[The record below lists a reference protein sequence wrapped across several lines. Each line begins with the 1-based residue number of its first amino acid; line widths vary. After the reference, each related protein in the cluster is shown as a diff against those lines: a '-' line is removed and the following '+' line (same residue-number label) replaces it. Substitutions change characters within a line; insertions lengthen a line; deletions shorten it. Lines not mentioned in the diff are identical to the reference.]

1 MRKRLKLDVDP
12 VGASAIAPIAEER
25 KRCLLANRKN
35 EDINK
40 GIFARFQ
47 IIRFVGEVVE
57 LLVLQCHDKRDDGGN
72 RTVPVVPF
80 RQA

>member
-1 MRKRLKLDVDP
+1 LKPDVDP
-12 VGASAIAPIAEER
+12 VGASAIAPIVEER
-25 KRCLLANRKN
+25 NRCLLANRKN

-40 GIFARFQ
+40 GTFVRFQ

-57 LLVLQCHDKRDDGGN
+57 LPVLQCHDKGDDGGN
-72 RTVPVVPF
+72 RAVPVVPF